1 MIEPRSLML
10 ETELTAYSLWENLL
24 IYHFRELSNNL
35 LGVLRGKREKKKNKL
50 NANDESI
57 DFQLLEV
64 KPITR
69 Y

>member
-10 ETELTAYSLWENLL
+10 ETELTAYSLRETLL
-24 IYHFRELSNNL
+24 IYHFRDLSNNL
-35 LGVLRGKREKKKNKL
+35 VGVLRGKREKKNKL
-50 NANDESI
+50 NANVASI